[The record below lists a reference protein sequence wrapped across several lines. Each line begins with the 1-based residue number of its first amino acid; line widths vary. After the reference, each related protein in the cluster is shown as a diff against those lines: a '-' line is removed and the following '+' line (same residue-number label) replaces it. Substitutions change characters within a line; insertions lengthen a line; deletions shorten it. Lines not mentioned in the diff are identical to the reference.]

1 MHRGQRPGQVLD
13 QMQEA
18 EGEDRVEKRTIREI
32 GRVGL
37 KEGNIRRSVGI
48 ELGARDRD
56 HAMRGIRAGVV
67 RHMRREAQRGR
78 AGAAADLEHA
88 IGGAQKPGGKGQLGV
103 VGLGVGHGF
112 ARVFRGDAVP
122 EKGVGHWGSPVERY
136 RHTLAIGRL
145 PNCVHLLYAGMMNW
159 QAVSFDWNQVRA
171 FLATAEEGSF
181 SGAARVLKTT
191 QPTVGRQIGGLEEA
205 LGVTLVERS
214 VRGLTLT
221 EAGRDLLDH
230 VRAMGEAATLIS
242 MVADGK
248 SQEVTGEVTVTG
260 TDLLS
265 AAILP
270 RVLKPLREAAPG
282 IRVRIL
288 ASSDMENLTQ
298 RDADIAIRH
307 VRPDQPDLIARHLGD
322 FRANLYA
329 ASDYLDRAGRPRT
342 PREIADHDFVG
353 NADPERLMA
362 PLHNMGVPS
371 APRAS

>member
-1 MHRGQRPGQVLD
+1 
-13 QMQEA
+13 
-18 EGEDRVEKRTIREI
+18 
-32 GRVGL
+32 
-37 KEGNIRRSVGI
+37 
-48 ELGARDRD
+48 
-56 HAMRGIRAGVV
+56 
-67 RHMRREAQRGR
+67 
-78 AGAAADLEHA
+78 
-88 IGGAQKPGGKGQLGV
+88 
-103 VGLGVGHGF
+103 
-112 ARVFRGDAVP
+112 
-122 EKGVGHWGSPVERY
+122 
-136 RHTLAIGRL
+136 
-145 PNCVHLLYAGMMNW
+145 MNW
-159 QAVSFDWNQVRA
+159 QAISFDWNQVRA

-191 QPTVGRQIGGLEEA
+191 QPTVGRQIGGLRGA
-205 LGVTLVERS
+205 RRDPRRTQRPGADADRS
-214 VRGLTLT
+214 
-221 EAGRDLLDH
+221 GRDLLDH

-248 SQEVTGEVTVTG
+248 SQEVSGEVTVTG

-329 ASDYLDRAGRPRT
+329 ATDYLDRAGRPRT
-342 PREIADHDFVG
+342 VRDIADHDFVG

-362 PLHNMGVPS
+362 PLHNMGVPVRPESFVMSS
-371 APRAS
+371 ASGVVAWELLKAGLRRLHAARSLGDAEPGLEKVLPGFPSLEFPIWLVTHRELQTSRRIRVVFDLLARGLAERVGRKSRSA